1 MIKTTENYKKFVY
14 NKPPYEK
21 DARHF
26 LPEALIKIIDVAARE
41 SCSYAAS
48 SEAFYSEFGELIDD
62 NSAHPHAW
70 GTFEDYQF
78 LLNGTIQ
85 LMPDDIETIK
95 AQQNGYVSEAMSDA
109 NCNMNVT
116 LTCSYSQQIS
126 TVGRTLIID
135 PSYDAVPADIT
146 LVYYRTGTEVG
157 RDTIVGNTSHLI
169 TSKVSVQRYDK
180 LVMTFSKM
188 SRPYRRVHLIEDIP
202 GIYVSYSDT
211 DVVSLNMT
219 QTIDIFSEE
228 LIVGEIDLTI
238 QNITKQLDILNTEGF
253 EKYLQRRQPIEVRLN
268 LVFPDNTSE
277 SILLAYWELSTWKSN
292 KGALDATFTI
302 RDSID
307 KLTSGEY
314 VKGVLPS
321 SFENFYNLA
330 EAVLKDAGVSNYKI
344 DTELRN
350 IYTKAC
356 LPIAEHK
363 ELLRM
368 IAQACQSVVIP
379 EADGSIHIKY
389 ISPLVY
395 GYNAVTDGAFNH
407 GDSWHF
413 TNASLTTDYLYTGSN
428 SVKLGAAT
436 ASVSQTI
443 EKLTA
448 GHIFYGRFY
457 ALPTKDLTHET
468 GTAGLFI
475 NGVQQTADIKA
486 ANLGIEVWSA
496 LSCRFTDN
504 STSMVVA
511 VQSTLPANILYVD
524 GIMLCDLTA
533 IYGAGN
539 EPSRDWC
546 DSNIRFIAN
555 TMLIPR
561 VNDPTPV
568 DDLTYNVLTDAPE
581 IETSEAVKSVE
592 TAIYSYE
599 AATEVSEVYKG
610 QRIIAGTE
618 EFIIKFNNIAKDCT
632 VEAVGLTNDEAL
644 PTGYTKLLYIE
655 GDGKQYTDIN
665 FALTSEMRLEYEIA
679 FTAFYGDDYDWFAG
693 NRANNTN
700 WLVGY
705 FAGKHCAWNGQ
716 QGYVYNGNLVV
727 NARATHVLDV
737 KKQKFIVNGNEV
749 AIGLANMANGNI
761 RLFIGNGSSFS
772 KGTKCRC
779 YDVRLYKNDALICN
793 LVPCKNDKNVAGL
806 YDIKNGV
813 FYSSK
818 SSTAFIAGDPAVTIL
833 EQTIYSRAAKL
844 KVRANDNVQIT
855 VKGKKV
861 TQSTSTYKVD
871 ADLEPALVSDAV
883 AKTIDNQL
891 ITYKAIAEN
900 VTSFAVYWYGRRYKY
915 DFDWRQNPAV
925 ELLDTVTVHDDFDR
939 NNSVYLTDRELEYNN
954 GVLSGNAKGVT

>member
-85 LMPDDIETIK
+85 LMPDDVETIK

-135 PSYDAVPADIT
+135 PSYDAVPTDIT

-188 SRPYRRVHLIEDIP
+188 SRPYRRIHLIEDIP

-292 KGALDATFTI
+292 KGALDATFNI
-302 RDSID
+302 RDPID

-314 VKGVLPS
+314 VKGTLPS

-379 EADGSIHIKY
+379 EADGGIHIKY

-395 GYNAVTDGAFNH
+395 GYNAVTDGAFNR
-407 GDSWHF
+407 GDSWQF
-413 TNASLTTDYLYTGSN
+413 TNAALSTEYIYTGSN
-428 SVKLGAAT
+428 SVKMGAPT
-436 ASVSQTI
+436 ASITQTI

-457 ALPTKDLTHET
+457 ALPTKDLTGET
-468 GTAGLFI
+468 GTAGLYI
-475 NGVQQTADIKA
+475 DGVQQTADIKA
-486 ANLGIEVWSA
+486 ANLGVEVWTA
-496 LSCRFTDN
+496 LSCRFTC
-504 STSMVVA
+504 SGTSMKVA
-511 VQSTLPANILYVD
+511 VQSTLAANILYVD
-524 GIMLCDLTA
+524 GVMLCDLTA
-533 IYGAGN
+533 IYGAGK

-546 DSNIRFIAN
+546 DSNIRFITN

-561 VNDPTPV
+561 VNDPVAV
-568 DDLTYNVLTDAPE
+568 DDLTYNILTDAPE

-599 AATEVSEVYKG
+599 TTTETTEVYKG

-618 EFIIKFNNIAKDCT
+618 EFTIKFNNIAADCT
-632 VEAVGLTNDEAL
+632 IEAVGLTDDEAL
-644 PTGYTKLLYIE
+644 PTGYTKLNYIE
-655 GDGKQYTDIN
+655 SDGTQYTDLN
-665 FALTSEMRLEYEIA
+665 NALGSDMKLEYEIA
-679 FTAFYGDDYDWFAG
+679 FTSFYGDDYDWFAG
-693 NRANNTN
+693 NRANNTP
-700 WLVGY
+700 WLTGY
-705 FAGKHCAWNGQ
+705 FGGNNNAWNGSK
-716 QGYVYNGNLVV
+716 GYLANGSLAANM
-727 NARATHVLDV
+727 RTTHVVDI
-737 KKQKFIVNGNEV
+737 KNQKFIVNGNE
-749 AIGLANMANGNI
+749 AALAWSNLSTDSI
-761 RLFIGNGSSFS
+761 RLFIGNGTSFS
-772 KGTKCRC
+772 KGPKCRC
-779 YDVRLYKNDALICN
+779 YSVKLYKADKLICN
-793 LVPCKNDKNVAGL
+793 LVPCKNDKDVAGL

-813 FYSSK
+813 FYNSK
-818 SSTAFIAGDPAVTIL
+818 GSKAFIAGDLAVTIL
-833 EQTIYSRAAKL
+833 EQKIYSRAATL

-861 TQSTSTYKVD
+861 VQSTSTYKVD

-883 AKTIDNQL
+883 AKSIDNQL

-900 VTSFAVYWYGRRYKY
+900 VTSFAVYWYGRRYRY

-925 ELLDTVTVHDDFDR
+925 ELLDTVTVHDDFNR
-939 NNSVYLTDRELEYNN
+939 NNRVYLTDKELEYNN